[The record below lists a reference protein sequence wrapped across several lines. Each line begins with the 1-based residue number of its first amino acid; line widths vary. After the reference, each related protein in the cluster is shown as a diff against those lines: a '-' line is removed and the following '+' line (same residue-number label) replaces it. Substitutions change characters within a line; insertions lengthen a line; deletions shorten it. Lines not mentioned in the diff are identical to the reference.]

1 MSSIRFR
8 GAMPSLPVLVL
19 VVIGAG
25 AVLAQQGNAPPAT
38 DSSTNTPPIDLKDP
52 TAVVAGKTIF
62 RRSCTTYCHGREG
75 QGGGLRGP
83 TLRNGNFDNTYL
95 FQVIS
100 SGRASMPA
108 FSGAYTPEQIW
119 QVIAYIQSLRD

>member
-8 GAMPSLPVLVL
+8 GAMLSLSVLVL
-19 VVIGAG
+19 VAIGVGAAVGQQSNPPSATGSSAG
-25 AVLAQQGNAPPAT
+25 
-38 DSSTNTPPIDLKDP
+38 TPPIDVKDP
-52 TAVVAGKTIF
+52 AAIEAGKTIF

-83 TLRNGNFDNTYL
+83 RLRNQDFENTYL

-108 FSGAYTPEQIW
+108 FSGTYTPEQIW

>member
-1 MSSIRFR
+1 MLSIRFR
-8 GAMPSLPVLVL
+8 GAMLSLSVLVV

-25 AVLAQQGNAPPAT
+25 AVLGQQGNAPAAT
-38 DSSTNTPPIDLKDP
+38 GSSTGTPPIDLKDP
-52 TAVVAGKTIF
+52 AAIEAGKTIF
-62 RRSCTTYCHGREG
+62 RHSCTTYCHGREG

-83 TLRNGNFDNTYL
+83 TLRNGNFENPYL

-108 FSGAYTPEQIW
+108 FSGTYTPEQIW

>member
-8 GAMPSLPVLVL
+8 GAMLSLSVLGL
-19 VVIGAG
+19 VVTGAG
-25 AVLAQQGNAPPAT
+25 TVLAQQSNA
-38 DSSTNTPPIDLKDP
+38 SPPIDLNDP
-52 TAVVAGKTIF
+52 AAIEAGKSIF

-75 QGGGLRGP
+75 LGGGHRGP
-83 TLRNGNFDNTYL
+83 SLRNENFDNAYL

-108 FSGAYTPEQIW
+108 FSRAYTPEQIW
-119 QVIAYIQSLRD
+119 QVIAYIHTLKD